1 MQLKGAKVFAF
12 DTLAREKSLSIGH
25 ISKGKSF
32 FCEKSVWQLKSGKH
46 HSMARLKEKNSNCI

>member
-1 MQLKGAKVFAF
+1 MGDAELYPFEDPKKSFHLMQLKGAKVFEF

-32 FCEKSVWQLKSGKH
+32 FFVKKCLP
-46 HSMARLKEKNSNCI
+46 A